1 MGEIAANGL
10 RMVEEDEATG
20 EVAALYEEIKR
31 EMMVPE
37 VPNFFKALGASP
49 AALMIEWAS
58 FKALY
63 QHGTL
68 PQSLTAMIMYAIAE
82 QNECQYCSASHE
94 LSCRTLGIDEETLH
108 KLVNDLPQLTPE
120 RIRATLQFALK
131 VARSPKALVREDYD
145 DLRAQGLSE
154 EELVEIIQLA
164 AMASSG
170 DVLAD
175 ALKVDVDRA
184 VSEALAA
191 A

>member
-1 MGEIAANGL
+1 MAEIAANGL
-10 RMVEEDEATG
+10 PLVEEDEATG

-37 VPNFFKALGASP
+37 VPNLFKALAASP
-49 AALMIEWAS
+49 AALAIQWTM

-63 QHGTL
+63 EHSSL
-68 PQSLTAMIMYAIAE
+68 PQSLSAMISYAIAE

-94 LSCRTLGIDEETLH
+94 LSCRILGIDEETLH
-108 KLVNDLPQLTPE
+108 KVVNDLPNLSPE
-120 RIRATLQFALK
+120 RIRATIEFSLK
-131 VARSPKALVREDYD
+131 VARSAKSLVREDYD
-145 DLRAQGLSE
+145 ALRAQGVSD

-164 AMASSG
+164 AIASSG

-175 ALKVDVDRA
+175 ALKIAVDSA